1 MAEVIWAEPALKD
14 IMRQHAGWYRRS
26 SRMLIASII
35 PDLLKPQE
43 LKGWC
48 YRQIL
53 EPPCRVYYSEDSGQV
68 LILHAA
74 ASRAPAQARTT

>member
-1 MAEVIWAEPALKD
+1 
-14 IMRQHAGWYRRS
+14 
-26 SRMLIASII
+26 LIASKVI

-53 EPPCRVYYSEDSGQV
+53 EPPCRVYYREDSGQV